1 MQPIRK
7 ILDFFILKC
16 YDNKNKDILYAWKRT
31 FCFHKCYDRE
41 QTSWAESVCGKAKQN
56 YHLGAAA
63 ERLIQTK
70 GSVINLQEGQ
80 SVTLLNLGGTTR
92 IVTRPLLRDEIFIF
106 TDKGVCSY
114 EHQSEFKRR
123 QQRI

>member
-31 FCFHKCYDRE
+31 FCFHKCYNRE

-63 ERLIQTK
+63 ERL
-70 GSVINLQEGQ
+70 QEGQ
-80 SVTLLNLGGTTR
+80 SVTLWNLGGTTR